1 MTPPPLII
9 FPILSPSSHDSL
21 SHVPFSLSLTLSLSI
36 LPPPPPLFLFFQ
48 TALCDRSEEVRALAA
63 KGFNTLFKNIGPRAV
78 EDVVP
83 ALLLRL
89 KVPPHPPPTHKHTH
103 STDTR
108 HTCDQYTLLL
118 IQLVNPPYCFL
129 PSI

>member
-1 MTPPPLII
+1 MT
-9 FPILSPSSHDSL
+9 L
-21 SHVPFSLSLTLSLSI
+21 SHMYPSLSLTLSL
-36 LPPPPPLFLFFQ
+36 LPPPPLFLFFQ

-89 KVPPHPPPTHKHTH
+89 KVPPPPPHTH
-103 STDTR
+103 THALTDTR
-108 HTCDQYTLLL
+108 HTFDQYTLLL
-118 IQLVNPPYCFL
+118 TQLINPPYYFL
-129 PSI
+129 TST